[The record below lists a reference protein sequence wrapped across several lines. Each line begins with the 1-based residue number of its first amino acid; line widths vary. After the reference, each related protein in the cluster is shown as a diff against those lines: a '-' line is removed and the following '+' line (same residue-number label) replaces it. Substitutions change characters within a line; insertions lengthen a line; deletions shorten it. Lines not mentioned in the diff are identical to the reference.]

1 MNPTTSKSSAMNHQW
16 RLSARPKGMVQESDF
31 EWHEEPLRELA
42 EGEVLVRTLY
52 LSLDPTN
59 RVWMNDADSYM
70 PKLPLGAVMRGGAIG
85 VVERSR
91 NAAFAEGDIVQGLIG
106 WQEYLIDTGAGLSK
120 LPRIPGIPL
129 DAYFGAMGHIGFT
142 AYFGLLDIGKPRE
155 GDTLVVSAAA
165 GAVGSIAGQIG
176 KLKGCRVV
184 GIAGSDDKCHWITTD
199 LGFDA
204 AINYKTEDVGK
215 ALRSHCPGGIDID
228 FENVGGTIM
237 EAVLD
242 NLKLNARI
250 VLCGM
255 ISQYNEG
262 SAAGPRNFGNILM
275 KRALVKG
282 FIVFDYAA
290 RYGEAATDII
300 RWLSEGKLKY
310 RIDQV
315 EGLRSAPS
323 ALQRLFKGSNTGKLL
338 VKVSAE
344 R

>member
-1 MNPTTSKSSAMNHQW
+1 
-16 RLSARPKGMVQESDF
+16 
-31 EWHEEPLRELA
+31 
-42 EGEVLVRTLY
+42 
-52 LSLDPTN
+52 
-59 RVWMNDADSYM
+59 
-70 PKLPLGAVMRGGAIG
+70 
-85 VVERSR
+85 
-91 NAAFAEGDIVQGLIG
+91 
-106 WQEYLIDTGAGLSK
+106 
-120 LPRIPGIPL
+120 
-129 DAYFGAMGHIGFT
+129 
-142 AYFGLLDIGKPRE
+142 
-155 GDTLVVSAAA
+155 
-165 GAVGSIAGQIG
+165 
-176 KLKGCRVV
+176 
-184 GIAGSDDKCHWITTD
+184 
-199 LGFDA
+199 
-204 AINYKTEDVGK
+204 
-215 ALRSHCPGGIDID
+215 
-228 FENVGGTIM
+228 M

-300 RWLSEGKLKY
+300 RWLSEGRLKY

-338 VKVSAE
+338 VKVSE
-344 R
+344 EQ